1 MIARVVEAS
10 GAQVL
15 PPIGDGSALITAFYA
30 QLCVDADLRT
40 KAPEIAALAGR
51 LFIEAEN
58 AA

>member
-1 MIARVVEAS
+1 MTARVVESS

-30 QLCVDADLRT
+30 QLCVDADLRA
-40 KAPEIAALAGR
+40 KAPQIAALAGR
-51 LFIEAEN
+51 LYLEAEN

>member
-1 MIARVVEAS
+1 MTARVMESS

-15 PPIGDGSALITAFYA
+15 PSIGDGSALITAFYA

-40 KAPEIAALAGR
+40 KAPQIAALAGR
-51 LFIEAEN
+51 LHLEAEN

>member
-1 MIARVVEAS
+1 MTARIVESS

-30 QLCVDADLRT
+30 QLCVDADLRA

-51 LFIEAEN
+51 LYLEAEN